1 MSDTKT
7 KYLFD
12 RGLSPSF
19 TFSSNRWLYGACILL
34 VFLVILTYSGAIRN
48 NFVGWDDSEYVIN
61 NKLVRSEGET
71 NLKEIFSTVI
81 SLNYQPLTIL
91 SLNLNDNSCMNCPD
105 RISPKPFI
113 IGNIL
118 LHALNTILVFALIY
132 LLFTRNLLLAFFVAA
147 LFAVHP
153 MHVESVAWISARKDV
168 LSSFFFLSG
177 LITWYK
183 YLNDQAK
190 KYLWLA
196 LTYMLYI
203 LACLSK
209 ATAVVFPVVAILI
222 SYLSLGDEAENSYKS
237 ALVKTFSSKSLLAL
251 LPLFALSLFF
261 GIMAFQIQGGENFL
275 GMLTFMKEPDS
286 VINIVAP
293 FSWLQRSQ
301 IACYG
306 FFVYLIKFVFPFN
319 QSAFYPY
326 PDVNEMNHG
335 NFPIILWL
343 SLLGFVVT
351 ILLVVLSLK
360 KTKIYLFSFGF
371 YLVMLVLVLQFISV
385 GKAILAERYTY
396 LPYIGISIIPA
407 YFVSRSSGRSRYWLL
422 LLSGSFIITLL
433 ILARNQVNV
442 WYSTETLFSQS
453 IENHPDQELAWRA
466 RGKYY
471 YGQSAQVENRDGKKI
486 LEDKALSDFKVAIE
500 HKTAS
505 ADVYEGVGV
514 ILQSRGELK
523 TALQLLNVAVKL
535 HPTNG
540 RTYYNRAMI
549 LDQMNLKE
557 EAIKDYDSAL
567 AKDPTQTLAVLR
579 NRSAL
584 YLETGKY
591 DKALKDCDELI
602 RIDNSNYINYF
613 NRAYSKVM
621 LKDYQG
627 AIADYRIV
635 LKFNPNDKQTAEQLR
650 VLMEYTGNKS
660 GFSR

>member
-1 MSDTKT
+1 M
-7 KYLFD
+7 
-12 RGLSPSF
+12 
-19 TFSSNRWLYGACILL
+19 
-34 VFLVILTYSGAIRN
+34 
-48 NFVGWDDSEYVIN
+48 
-61 NKLVRSEGET
+61 
-71 NLKEIFSTVI
+71 
-81 SLNYQPLTIL
+81 
-91 SLNLNDNSCMNCPD
+91 
-105 RISPKPFI
+105 
-113 IGNIL
+113 
-118 LHALNTILVFALIY
+118 
-132 LLFTRNLLLAFFVAA
+132 
-147 LFAVHP
+147 
-153 MHVESVAWISARKDV
+153 
-168 LSSFFFLSG
+168 
-177 LITWYK
+177 
-183 YLNDQAK
+183 
-190 KYLWLA
+190 
-196 LTYMLYI
+196 
-203 LACLSK
+203 
-209 ATAVVFPVVAILI
+209 VFPVVAILI